1 MHPILFRLPI
11 PGFGEVPLY
20 SYGVMLALSLI
31 VGWYLTLGLAERD
44 RLPVGVMANC
54 YVVTAIAAVA
64 GSRILYVLTN
74 LHEFDSALAVFEFR
88 SGGLVAYGGFL
99 GGFAGSWAYLA
110 YKRVPLLPWADVAV
124 PSLAS
129 GLAITRIGCYLYGCD
144 FGKPLAEGSPTWL
157 QKLGSFPHWA
167 PGTVEAGRD
176 GSPAW
181 VQHVHDRGLDIGAAT
196 SLPVHPTQLY
206 ESLVGLALLAFLLRA
221 RSTQQ
226 FRGQIFLWFTFLYG
240 AARFS
245 LELVRDDA
253 ERGSIPPALP
263 AHVLIAGSYFAFA
276 FAYAFGIAPTLKH
289 RSLRAITQAL
299 AFVPAVF
306 AYVELRPGDFAASPP
321 ILLSTSQFVGLVSGV
336 AAAIFFGVLYKVA
349 LGNPR
354 LAMALPDFSH
364 LESEADATAEPSR
377 DPKSERERGQS
388 DERATAKK
396 SKSASDDADDGDVDD
411 GDADEAPEGEPSAS
425 TPPHQPETKVATSS
439 KPKERAKSAGGDEQT
454 PPGDDEA

>member
-64 GSRILYVLTN
+64 GSRVLYVLTN
-74 LHEFDSALAVFEFR
+74 LHEFDSVLSVFEFR

-110 YKRVPLLPWADVAV
+110 YKKVPLLPWADVAV

-144 FGKPLAEGSPTWL
+144 FGKPLAESSPAWL
-157 QKLGSFPHWA
+157 KKLGSFPHWA

-181 VQHVHDRGLDIGAAT
+181 VQHVHERGLDVGAAT

-221 RSTQQ
+221 RATQR
-226 FRGQIFLWFTFLYG
+226 FRGEIFLWFTFLYG

-263 AHVLIAGSYFAFA
+263 AHILISGSYFAFA
-276 FAYAFGIAPTLKH
+276 FAYAFGIAPALKH

-306 AYVELRPGDFAASPP
+306 AYLELRPGEFAAAPP
-321 ILLSTSQFVGLVSGV
+321 VLLSTSQFVGLASGV

-349 LGNPR
+349 LDNPR

-364 LESEADATAEPSR
+364 LEPESDDDAEQPRGPKR
-377 DPKSERERGQS
+377 DEGSERGTDDAKDEPTAAGDGDEVDEASADPSEEASPPKPAPRPGPKVSKPKASARATDGDAKSGQS
-388 DERATAKK
+388 D
-396 SKSASDDADDGDVDD
+396 
-411 GDADEAPEGEPSAS
+411 DEA
-425 TPPHQPETKVATSS
+425 
-439 KPKERAKSAGGDEQT
+439 
-454 PPGDDEA
+454 

>member
-74 LHEFDSALAVFEFR
+74 LHEFDGVLAVFEFR

-110 YKRVPLLPWADVAV
+110 YKKVPLLPWADVAV

-144 FGKPLAEGSPTWL
+144 FGKPLAESSPAWL
-157 QKLGSFPHWA
+157 KKLGSFPHWA

-181 VQHVHDRGLDIGAAT
+181 VQHVHERGLDLGAAT

-221 RSTQQ
+221 RATQR
-226 FRGQIFLWFTFLYG
+226 FRGEIFLWFTFLYG

-263 AHVLIAGSYFAFA
+263 AHILISGSYFAFA
-276 FAYAFGIAPTLKH
+276 FAYAFGIAPAIKH
-289 RSLRAITQAL
+289 RSVRAITQAL

-306 AYVELRPGDFAASPP
+306 AFLELRPGEFAAAPP
-321 ILLSTSQFVGLVSGV
+321 ILLSTSQFVGLASGV

-364 LESEADATAEPSR
+364 LEPESGDEVAPAAGSKGDGERAR
-377 DPKSERERGQS
+377 GSERDAKARPASTS
-388 DERATAKK
+388 DDDEGEEGDDGEETEAGPADEASTGARAPRPEPKAPKPKARATAT
-396 SKSASDDADDGDVDD
+396 D
-411 GDADEAPEGEPSAS
+411 
-425 TPPHQPETKVATSS
+425 
-439 KPKERAKSAGGDEQT
+439 
-454 PPGDDEA
+454 DDESGKTDEGT

>member
-1 MHPILFRLPI
+1 VHPILFRLPI

-74 LHEFDSALAVFEFR
+74 LDEFDSVLAVLEFR

-110 YKRVPLLPWADVAV
+110 YKKVPLLPWADVAV

-157 QKLGSFPHWA
+157 QKLGSFPHWP

-221 RSTQQ
+221 RSTQR

-263 AHVLIAGSYFAFA
+263 AHVLISGSYFAFA
-276 FAYAFGIAPTLKH
+276 FAYAFGIAPTLRN
-289 RSLRAITQAL
+289 RSLRAASQAL

-306 AYVELRPGDFAASPP
+306 AYLELRPGEFAAAPP
-321 ILLSTSQFVGLVSGV
+321 ILLSTSQFVGLLSGV
-336 AAAIFFGVLYKVA
+336 AAATFFGLLYRIA
-349 LGNPR
+349 LENPR
-354 LAMALPDFSH
+354 LAMTLPDFSH
-364 LESEADATAEPSR
+364 LESESDQPTASAAG
-377 DPKSERERGQS
+377 DKNDGASDTS
-388 DERATAKK
+388 DERGD
-396 SKSASDDADDGDVDD
+396 SDDSPDG
-411 GDADEAPEGEPSAS
+411 GDSDPSDRAAPEE
-425 TPPHQPETKVATSS
+425 QPK
-439 KPKERAKSAGGDEQT
+439 RRDEVT
-454 PPGDDEA
+454 